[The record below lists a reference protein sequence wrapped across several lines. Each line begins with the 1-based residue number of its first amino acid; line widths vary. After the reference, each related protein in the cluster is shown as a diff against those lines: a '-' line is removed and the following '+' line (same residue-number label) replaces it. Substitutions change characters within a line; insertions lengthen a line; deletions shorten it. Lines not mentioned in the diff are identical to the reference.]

1 VLPAAAGA
9 VIAVRTFLF
18 LLLHLLANSVSCLP
32 LGLLTH
38 LRRQTGHH
46 PWPVLL
52 LRLPGWWLVSAAV
65 CCCLGRCRAAACGRS
80 SGRLL
85 LLLLLLLALG
95 LQLLLLDQLLQCC
108 GLYVV
113 SLALLA
119 GFAIVYFDCKLCRP
133 WPARW
138 LHHGC
143 PHHA

>member
-9 VIAVRTFLF
+9 VVTFCIFL
-18 LLLHLLANSVSCLP
+18 LLLHLLANAVSCLP

-38 LRRQTGHH
+38 LRWQTGQH

-52 LRLPGWWLVSAAV
+52 LRLPGWRLVSAAV
-65 CCCLGRCRAAACGRS
+65 CCCLGRCGAAACGSS
-80 SGRLL
+80 SGCLL
-85 LLLLLLLALG
+85 LLLLLLLALS
-95 LQLLLLDQLLQCC
+95 LQLLLLDQFLQCC

-119 GFAIVYFDCKLCRP
+119 GFAIIYLDCLLCRP
-133 WPARW
+133 WPAR